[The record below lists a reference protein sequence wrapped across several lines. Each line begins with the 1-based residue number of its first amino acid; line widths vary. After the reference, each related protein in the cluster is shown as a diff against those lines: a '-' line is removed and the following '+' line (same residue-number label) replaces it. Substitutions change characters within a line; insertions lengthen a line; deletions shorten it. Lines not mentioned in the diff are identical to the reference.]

1 MQNEKRKIFLLQ
13 VECLRSLT
21 KDEVLSFYADYLCP
35 GSTNRKKLACHV
47 ISGLAGGAGEEPV
60 PPATAQLVQ
69 DITSFKCSLPLYPLA
84 QPFVALEQLRRTVE
98 ETQ

>member
-1 MQNEKRKIFLLQ
+1 LQNEKRKISVLQ

-47 ISGLAGGAGEEPV
+47 ISGLAGGAEEPV
-60 PPATAQLVQ
+60 PPATAQLVE